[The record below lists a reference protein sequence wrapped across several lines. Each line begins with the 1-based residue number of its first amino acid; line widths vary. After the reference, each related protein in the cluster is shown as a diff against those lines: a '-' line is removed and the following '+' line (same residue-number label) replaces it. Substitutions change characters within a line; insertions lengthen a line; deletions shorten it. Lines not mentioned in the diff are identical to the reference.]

1 MEQIAEEGEI
11 DPRVEAV
18 NEMSE
23 PARIANGIEL
33 PDEPGWTGSHRIER
47 GLGTAVDL
55 LDVAIGEGG
64 GHEPGDLAVFWVTIS
79 VGNAEGAGRQ
89 EVASAVA
96 AIEII
101 KELLELCP
109 GAHRSGSSC
118 GMGTPFGGLAH
129 SLPFSSFA

>member
-1 MEQIAEEGEI
+1 MEQIAEESKVVT
-11 DPRVEAV
+11 RVEAV
-18 NEMSE
+18 DEMSE
-23 PARIANGIEL
+23 TAGIPSGKEV
-33 PDEPGWTGSHRIER
+33 PDKPGWTGSHRIER

-55 LDVAIGEGG
+55 LDIAIGEGG
-64 GHEPGDLAVFWVTIS
+64 GHEPGDLTVFWVTIS
-79 VGNAEGAGRQ
+79 VGNAEGAGGQ

-109 GAHRSGSSC
+109 GTHRSGSSC
-118 GMGTPFGGLAH
+118 RMGTPFGGLAH